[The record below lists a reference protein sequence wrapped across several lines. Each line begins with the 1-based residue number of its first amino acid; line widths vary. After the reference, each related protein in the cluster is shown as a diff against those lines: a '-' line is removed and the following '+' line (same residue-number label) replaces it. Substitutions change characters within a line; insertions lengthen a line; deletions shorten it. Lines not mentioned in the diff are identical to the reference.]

1 MSTKLKVLIG
11 AGVASVLV
19 LALAVGVA
27 GFWFV
32 SSAFAQAGSPSAGP
46 VQGSCHDNQSVFQL
60 LGVSQPELLA
70 QRQAGKSLL
79 EIAAAN
85 GVDEAKLTNALTQ
98 PLTGMHGAQLNG
110 DQMGQAMKDEFVKDL
125 RETKFGT
132 MTDYHLGLGGDGA
145 NEMMG
150 GTNGASMMNGVDM
163 NQMMHGAGYGGM
175 MNGSNGMMRTFTQ

>member
-11 AGVASVLV
+11 AGTAGALV
-19 LALAVGVA
+19 MALALGVA

-32 SSAFAQAGSPSAGP
+32 SSAFAQAGSPSP
-46 VQGSCHDNQSVFQL
+46 SNSQGSCHDNQTVFQL
-60 LGVSQPELLA
+60 LGLSQQELLA

-79 EIAAAN
+79 DIAKAK

-98 PLTGMHGAQLNG
+98 PLTGMHGAQSNE
-110 DQMGQAMKDEFVKDL
+110 DQMGQAMTDQFAKDL

-145 NEMMG
+145 SEMMG
-150 GTNGASMMNGVDM
+150 GTNGASMMDGVDV
-163 NQMMHGAGYGGM
+163 NQMMNGAGYGGM
-175 MNGSNGMMRTFTQ
+175 MSGSNGMMRTFTQ